1 MHKKIDQGFNELVS
15 DLQHTLTYQTEA
27 SGYDPQ
33 AEHPFGEHMTKA
45 LNAFLAMARRHGF
58 ITRNIDNMVGY
69 IDTSD
74 DTSLPLYGLMCHLDV
89 VPAGDRA
96 KWIHPP
102 YGGTAENGRI
112 YGRGSLDDKGPAV
125 VALHAMKAV
134 RDSRNLKSRFRL
146 IVGLDEET
154 GAFRC
159 MKRYL
164 KTEEIPLYSF
174 SPDGAFP
181 LINAEKGILRLTVE
195 KHFDETGTNGT
206 KTIERLDGGIRT
218 NIIPDVASAV
228 LEGDFSHHAA
238 RGIDVDGDRIV
249 SKGKAAHVKYPDK
262 GDNAILKLLAY
273 LASLDIDTP
282 LGRYVRDLHTLFP
295 GEYDGKALQIASEDD
310 ISGSLFCSLSII
322 QADERQ
328 CTIKIDI
335 RHPVTVNGDEIVGK
349 LKTVFGV
356 FGATVRVDSRNDPLY
371 MPESDPFVCL
381 LLDSYASVTGD
392 KGKPLYTAG
401 GTYCRDMPNSVSFGI
416 VFPGEEPV
424 AHMANEYVNLTS
436 LRKAAHIYAE
446 ALDRIDG
453 LYSKNDSFPMSRAV
467 REKAFS

>member
-1 MHKKIDQGFNELVS
+1 MHKKIDDGFDELVS

-27 SGYDPQ
+27 FGYDPG
-33 AEHPFGEHMTKA
+33 AEHPVGEHMTEA

-58 ITRNIDNMVGY
+58 LTRNIDNIVGY

-74 DTSLPLYGLMCHLDV
+74 DLSLPLYGLMCHLDV

-102 YGGTAENGRI
+102 YEGAAENGRI

-134 RDSRNLKSRFRL
+134 RDSRNLTSRFRL

-164 KTEEIPLYSF
+164 KTEEIPVYSF

-181 LINAEKGILRLTVE
+181 LINAEKGIFRLTVE
-195 KHFDETGTNGT
+195 TYFNETG
-206 KTIERLDGGIRT
+206 KHDGKAIGGLSGGVRT
-218 NIIPDVASAV
+218 NIIPDAATAV
-228 LEGDFSHHAA
+228 LKGEFSHHPAE
-238 RGIDVDGDRIV
+238 GIVIDGEKIV

-273 LASLDIDTP
+273 IASLGIDTP
-282 LGRYVRDLHTLFP
+282 LGRYVRNLHTLFA
-295 GEYDGKALQIASEDD
+295 GEYDGKSLQIASEDE

-322 QADERQ
+322 EADENQ
-328 CTIKIDI
+328 CVLKIDI
-335 RHPVTVNGDEIVGK
+335 RHPVTVKGDDIVAK
-349 LKTVFGV
+349 LKNVFGV
-356 FGATVRVDSRNDPLY
+356 FGATVWVDSRNEPLY
-371 MPESDPFVCL
+371 MPEHDPFVRL
-381 LLDSYASVTGD
+381 LLDSYASVTGEE
-392 KGKPLYTAG
+392 GKPLYTAG

-424 AHMANEYVNLTS
+424 AHMANEYVNVKS

-453 LYSKNDSFPMSRAV
+453 LCRDK
-467 REKAFS
+467 

>member
-1 MHKKIDQGFNELVS
+1 MFEKIDQGFDELVA
-15 DLQHTLTYQTEA
+15 DLQQTLSYQTEA

-33 AEHPFGEHMTKA
+33 AEHPFGEHMTAA
-45 LNAFLAMARRHGF
+45 LNAFLDLARRHGF
-58 ITRNIDNMVGY
+58 ITRNIDNMVGV

-89 VPAGDRA
+89 VPAGNRA

-102 YGGTAENGRI
+102 YGGVQGNGRI

-125 VALHAMKAV
+125 VSLHAMKAV
-134 RDSRNLKSRFRL
+134 RDTRQLTCRFRL

-195 KHFDETGTNGT
+195 KRFNESGKNNGQA
-206 KTIERLDGGIRT
+206 IERISGGIRT

-228 LEGDFSHHAA
+228 LRGDFSHRPAKDMEVEGGHVIS
-238 RGIDVDGDRIV
+238 RGK
-249 SKGKAAHVKYPDK
+249 SAHVKYPTE

-273 LASLDIDTP
+273 LAKLDVDTP
-282 LGRYVRDLHTLFP
+282 LGHYVRDLHALFRN
-295 GEYDGKALQIASEDD
+295 EYDGKSLQIACNDG

-322 QADERQ
+322 EADESQ
-328 CTIKIDI
+328 CVLKIDI
-335 RHPVTVNGDEIVGK
+335 RHPVTVSGDDVVNR
-349 LKTVFGV
+349 LKQVFGV
-356 FGATVRVDSRNDPLY
+356 LGASVRVDSRNDPLY
-371 MPESDPFVCL
+371 MPESDPFVRL

-392 KGKPLYTAG
+392 QGKPFSTSG

-416 VFPGEEPV
+416 VFPGEEAV
-424 AHMANEYVNLTS
+424 AHMANEYVNIAS

-446 ALDRIDG
+446 AMARIDA
-453 LYSKNDSFPMSRAV
+453 LHRH
-467 REKAFS
+467 E

>member
-1 MHKKIDQGFNELVS
+1 MHKKIDDGFDELVS

-27 SGYDPQ
+27 SGYDPK
-33 AEHPFGEHMTKA
+33 AEHPFGEHMSEA
-45 LNAFLAMARRHGF
+45 LNAFLDMARGHGF
-58 ITRNIDNMVGY
+58 ITRNIDNMVAY

-74 DTSLPLYGLMCHLDV
+74 DRSLPLYGLMCHLDV

-102 YGGTAENGRI
+102 YGGVAENGRI

-125 VALHAMKAV
+125 VALYAMKAV
-134 RDSRNLKSRFRL
+134 RDSKNLRCRFRL

-181 LINAEKGILRLTVE
+181 LINAEKGILRLTIE
-195 KHFDETGTNGT
+195 KHFDETES
-206 KTIERLDGGIRT
+206 KSDRTIERISGGVRT
-218 NIIPDVASAV
+218 NIIPDAASAI
-228 LEGDFSHHAA
+228 LKGEFSHHAA
-238 RGIDVDGDRIV
+238 EGIEFEGDRIV
-249 SKGKAAHVKYPDK
+249 AKGKAAHVKYPDK

-273 LASLDIDTP
+273 IASLDIDTP

-295 GEYDGKALQIASEDD
+295 GEYDGKSLQIAAEDG

-322 QADERQ
+322 GADEKQ
-328 CTIKIDI
+328 CVLKIDI
-335 RHPVTVNGDEIVGK
+335 RHPVTVKGDGIVGK

-356 FGATVRVDSRNDPLY
+356 FGATVRVDSRNEPLY
-371 MPESDPFVCL
+371 MPETDPFVRL

-392 KGKPLYTAG
+392 EGKPLYTAG

-424 AHMANEYVNLTS
+424 AHMANEYVNVNS

-446 ALDRIDG
+446 ALDRLDG
-453 LYSKNDSFPMSRAV
+453 GC
-467 REKAFS
+467 REK

>member
-1 MHKKIDQGFNELVS
+1 MHKKIDGGFGELVS
-15 DLQHTLTYQTEA
+15 DLQDTLTYQTEA
-27 SGYDPQ
+27 SGYDPD
-33 AEHPFGEHMTKA
+33 AEHPFGEHMTEA

-89 VPAGDRA
+89 VPAGDLA

-102 YGGTAENGRI
+102 YGGAEENGRI

-154 GAFRC
+154 GAFLC

-195 KHFDETGTNGT
+195 KHFDETGTNGG
-206 KTIERLDGGIRT
+206 KAIERFSGGIRT
-218 NIIPDVASAV
+218 NIIPDAAFAV
-228 LEGDFSHHAA
+228 LKGEFPLQVTKS
-238 RGIDVDGDRIV
+238 IELDGDKV
-249 SKGKAAHVKYPDK
+249 VAKGKAAHVKYPEK

-273 LASLDIDTP
+273 LASLDIESP
-282 LGRYVRDLHTLFP
+282 LGRYVRDLYALFP

-322 QADERQ
+322 EADEQ
-328 CTIKIDI
+328 CCILKIDI
-335 RHPVTVNGDEIVGK
+335 RHPVTVRGDDIVGK
-349 LKTVFGV
+349 LKTVFDSV
-356 FGATVRVDSRNDPLY
+356 GATVTVDSRNEPLY
-371 MPESDPFVCL
+371 MPESDPFVRL
-381 LLDSYASVTGD
+381 LLDSYASVTGE

-424 AHMANEYVNLTS
+424 AHMANEYVNVDS

-453 LYSKNDSFPMSRAV
+453 FC
-467 REKAFS
+467 REN

>member
-1 MHKKIDQGFNELVS
+1 MHKKIDDGFGELVS
-15 DLQHTLTYQTEA
+15 DLQKTLTYRTEA

-33 AEHPFGEHMTKA
+33 AKHPFGEHMTEA
-45 LNAFLAMARRHGF
+45 LDAFLSMARRHGF
-58 ITRNIDNMVGY
+58 FTRNIDNMVGY

-74 DTSLPLYGLMCHLDV
+74 DQSLPLYGLMCHLDV
-89 VPAGDRA
+89 VPSGERS

-102 YGGTAENGRI
+102 YGGVLENGRI

-125 VALHAMKAV
+125 VALHALKAV
-134 RDSRNLKSRFRL
+134 RESKKLKSRFRL

-181 LINAEKGILRLTVE
+181 LVNAEKGILRLTVE
-195 KHFDETGTNGT
+195 KHFDETGGNGDVA
-206 KTIERLDGGIRT
+206 IERLSGGVRT
-218 NIIPDVASAV
+218 NIIPDTASAV
-228 LEGDFSHHAA
+228 LKGEFSHHAA
-238 RGIDVDGDRIV
+238 EGISVEGDKIV
-249 SKGKAAHVKYPDK
+249 SRGRAAHVKYPDK

-273 LASLDIDTP
+273 LASFDIDTP
-282 LGRYVRDLHTLFP
+282 LGQYVRVLHTLFP
-295 GEYDGKALQIASEDD
+295 EEYDGKSLQIASEDSL
-310 ISGSLFCSLSII
+310 SGSLFCSLSII
-322 QADERQ
+322 AADERQ
-328 CTIKIDI
+328 CVLKIDI
-335 RHPVTVNGDEIVGK
+335 RHPVTVKGDDIVGK

-356 FGATVRVDSRNDPLY
+356 FGATVSVDSRNEPLY
-371 MPESDPFVCL
+371 MPESDPFVRL
-381 LLDSYASVTGD
+381 LLDSYVSVTGD
-392 KGKPLYTAG
+392 EGKPLHTAG

-424 AHMANEYVNLTS
+424 AHMANEYVNVDS

-453 LYSKNDSFPMSRAV
+453 LCRGT
-467 REKAFS
+467 